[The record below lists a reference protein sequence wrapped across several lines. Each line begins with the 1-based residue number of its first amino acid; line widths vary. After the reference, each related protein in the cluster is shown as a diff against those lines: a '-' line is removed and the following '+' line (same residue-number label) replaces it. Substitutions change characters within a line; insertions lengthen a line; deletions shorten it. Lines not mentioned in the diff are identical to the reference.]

1 MARPAAAPYSGTRRA
16 AASTTAD
23 NMNVFADF
31 QARVAALIEK
41 RIAAGDLPEGLD
53 FARFV
58 VEPPRDA
65 THGDLSTNAAMVY
78 AREAKAA
85 GSNARAVAEK
95 LAADLA
101 AEPDVAKAEVAGP
114 GFINIVLKPAVY
126 EKVLKAVLAEGA
138 AFGAGAPSAAGPVN
152 VEYVSANPTGPMHI
166 GHARG
171 AVFGD
176 ALSSL
181 LIFAGR
187 QATREYYINDA
198 GAQVNVLARS
208 AFLRYREALGENIGP
223 IPEGLYPGDYLK
235 SVGEALKDEF
245 GAGLSDQPE
254 AYWLPLVRQRA
265 IDGMM
270 AMIREDLAALNI
282 THEVFASERALTG
295 ADGGPNRVEE
305 AIDDL
310 RAKGLIYEGR
320 LPPPKGAPA
329 DDWEDREQ
337 TLFRSTAFGDDVD
350 RPLVKSDGSYTY
362 FASDIAYHKTKI
374 DRGYLTLVDV
384 WGADHG
390 GYVRRM
396 QAAVAALSGNTAR
409 LEVRLCQLVRL
420 MRAGEQVKMSKRSG
434 DFVTLREVV
443 DEVGRDAVRFIMLM
457 RKNDAP
463 LDFDLAKVI
472 EQSQDNPVFYVQ
484 YAHARAHSV
493 LRQGRAA
500 FPDLDPTPAALA
512 GADAALLTDEGE
524 RDLIRAMA
532 QYPRAVLQAAE
543 AHEPHRIAFY
553 AHDLATR
560 FHAHWN
566 RGKDFRDLR
575 FVNEKDRDLSCSRMG
590 LVAAVG
596 LVLASALSI
605 LGVSAPEEMR

>member
-1 MARPAAAPYSGTRRA
+1 
-16 AASTTAD
+16 
-23 NMNVFADF
+23 MNIFSDF
-31 QARVAALIEK
+31 QARVGELIER
-41 RIAAGDLPEGLD
+41 RIGAGELPHDIDLG
-53 FARFV
+53 RFL
-58 VEPPRDA
+58 VEPPRDPS
-65 THGDLSTNAAMVY
+65 HGDLSTNAAMVY

-85 GSNARAVAEK
+85 GSNPRALAER

-101 AEPDVAKAEVAGP
+101 REPDVLRAEVAGP
-114 GFINIVLKPAVY
+114 GFINVVVRPEVY
-126 EKVLKAVLAEGA
+126 ERVLRRILVEGG
-138 AFGAGAPSAAGPVN
+138 AFGAGARVAGRPVN
-152 VEYVSANPTGPMHI
+152 VEYVSANPTGPMHV

-181 LIFAGR
+181 LNFAGR
-187 QATREYYINDA
+187 EATREYYINDA
-198 GAQVNVLARS
+198 GAQVDVLARS
-208 AFLRYREALGENIGP
+208 AFLRYREALGEDIGT
-223 IPEGLYPGDYLK
+223 IPDGFYPGDYLK
-235 SVGEALKDEF
+235 AVGEAMAIEF
-245 GAGLSDQPE
+245 GHSLLDKPE
-254 AYWLPLVRQRA
+254 EAWLPVARRRA
-265 IDGMM
+265 TDAMM
-270 AMIREDLAALNI
+270 AMIRDDLAALRI
-282 THEVFASERALTG
+282 THEVFASERELTG
-295 ADGGPNRVEE
+295 SDGGPDRVRE
-305 AIDDL
+305 AIDAL

-337 TLFRSTAFGDDVD
+337 TLFRSTLFGDDVD
-350 RPLVKSDGSYTY
+350 RPLIKSDGGYTY

-374 DRGYLTLVDV
+374 DRGFLDLVDI

-396 QAAVAALSGNTAR
+396 QAAVVALSDNKAK

-420 MRAGEQVKMSKRSG
+420 MRAGEPVKMSKRSG

-443 DEVGRDAVRFIMLM
+443 DEVGSDAVRFIMLM

-484 YAHARAHSV
+484 YAHARVCSV
-493 LRQGRAA
+493 LRQGRAV
-500 FPDLDPTPAALA
+500 FPDIGLDARSLAAS
-512 GADAALLTDEGE
+512 DASLLTDQGE
-524 RDLIRAMA
+524 RDLMRTMA
-532 QYPRAVLQAAE
+532 QYPRVVLQAAE
-543 AHEPHRIAFY
+543 AHEPHRIAFF
-553 AHDLATR
+553 AHELATR

-566 RGKDFRDLR
+566 RGKDLRDLR
-575 FVNEKDRDLSCSRMG
+575 FVNEMNRSLSHARLG

-596 LVLASALSI
+596 LVLASALTI